1 MEKPAHP
8 PALPLSRAVVP
19 RLEWMPQAGSTN
31 DVLVMAATGPSAS
44 EWPDLAVVA
53 TDNQVSGRG
62 RLGRVWTAPPGRALA
77 ISVLLRPRG
86 ASGDPIPLDRY
97 GFLPLLSGV
106 AMARVVTGLVQT
118 ARIHTAH
125 RLEHETVSLKWPND
139 VLIGEK
145 KVSGI
150 LGELLPNGQGLVIGA
165 GVNLTLTASEL
176 PTETSTSLLVAGV
189 EHPSPDA
196 VMAGYLRDLG
206 LLYER
211 WKAHDGDP
219 VASGLLDDVAR
230 ITGTLG
236 RVVRVELPG
245 GVFRTG
251 VARSIDPTG
260 RLVVD
265 LDDADEPLVVSAG
278 DVTHLRHDDR
288 ANGGSR

>member
-1 MEKPAHP
+1 MEKPASSS
-8 PALPLSRAVVP
+8 ALPLSRAVAP

-31 DVLVMAATGPSAS
+31 DVLVQAATGPSAE
-44 EWPDLAVVA
+44 EWPDLAVVV

-86 ASGDPIPLDRY
+86 ASGDPVPIDRY
-97 GFLPLLSGV
+97 GMLPLLAGV
-106 AMARVVTGLVQT
+106 AMSRVVTGLVQT

-125 RLEHETVSLKWPND
+125 RLARETVSLKWPND

-150 LGELLPNGQGLVIGA
+150 LGELLPDGQGLVIGA
-165 GVNLTLTASEL
+165 GVNLTLTAEEL

-196 VMAGYLRDLG
+196 VLAGYLRDLG
-206 LLYER
+206 TLYER
-211 WKAHDGDP
+211 WKEHDGDP
-219 VASGLLDDVAR
+219 VASGLLDDVTR

-236 RVVRVELPG
+236 RAVRVELPG

-251 VARSIDPTG
+251 VARGVDETG
-260 RLVVD
+260 RLIVD
-265 LDDADEPLVVSAG
+265 DSAGGAPLVVSAG
-278 DVTHLRHDDR
+278 DVTHLRHDDGV
-288 ANGGSR
+288 NGGSR